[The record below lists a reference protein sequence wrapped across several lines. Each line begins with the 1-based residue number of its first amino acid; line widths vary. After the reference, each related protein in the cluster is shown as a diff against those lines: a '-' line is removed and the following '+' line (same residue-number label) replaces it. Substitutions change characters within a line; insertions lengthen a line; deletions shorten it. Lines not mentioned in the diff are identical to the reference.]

1 MASGRRETTAP
12 GMEARVSAPSPAPA
26 RPSPAVHRRLEQL
39 RDAEGHGA
47 HEVVSGG
54 PVPVPHLH
62 AEPALHVPR
71 LQVAA
76 GRAGRSEGPARGS
89 PTSVSSMLEEPANLL
104 SWGLF
109 PALRSVFPT
118 LVLPKRVPVP
128 ALARSQPRRLSQSPS
143 LVFRISASGLFSPDL
158 SYSPSRTVLLSFS
171 QLASLSLPAAHLS
184 HPAPCRLCLSLG

>member
-12 GMEARVSAPSPAPA
+12 GMEARVSAPSPAPAPA

-76 GRAGRSEGPARGS
+76 GRAGCSEGPARGS
-89 PTSVSSMLEEPANLL
+89 PTSLSSMLEEPANLL

-109 PALRSVFPT
+109 PLCGVS
-118 LVLPKRVPVP
+118 
-128 ALARSQPRRLSQSPS
+128 
-143 LVFRISASGLFSPDL
+143 
-158 SYSPSRTVLLSFS
+158 
-171 QLASLSLPAAHLS
+171 S
-184 HPAPCRLCLSLG
+184 HP